1 MIAIAIFF
9 AGLVLR
15 HSLKQLLRGDQS
27 PTMLRHVR
35 LAGPHGRAKMIT
47 ADVIGLMN
55 ASLIPILYQPA
66 DWLTHLGISESR
78 AA

>member
-35 LAGPHGRAKMIT
+35 LAL
-47 ADVIGLMN
+47 VLM
-55 ASLIPILYQPA
+55 A
-66 DWLTHLGISESR
+66 ER
-78 AA
+78 R